1 MVNLKTIGY
10 ISGGLLAAVGV
21 YSILTYAGIVGHK
34 SQEGNTVKTITLSLG
49 DFGKRTIDKIV
60 LNGKTFYCDNK
71 SWKTYPTI
79 TNDIS
84 IGCKPVKRIQID
96 VNHSKLSE
104 SNVELQH

>member
-1 MVNLKTIGY
+1 M
-10 ISGGLLAAVGV
+10 
-21 YSILTYAGIVGHK
+21 
-34 SQEGNTVKTITLSLG
+34 
-49 DFGKRTIDKIV
+49 

-96 VNHSKLSE
+96 VNHNKLSE